1 MKDRSRL
8 KFANS
13 FVDRGAHRRGF
24 EPAHVFFFPFLFLFF
39 NIFSLSPPI
48 HSLFLLDFS
57 ASVWFLFK
65 AKGSIREERRDLNG
79 NGRQIRVAAA
89 LLFDKQ
95 IVSRLISFHL
105 SASILRVPAP
115 GEKITLLRC
124 FINRCH
130 A

>member
-24 EPAHVFFFPFLFLFF
+24 EPVFFSLPFFIFQRIFPF
-39 NIFSLSPPI
+39 PPV

>member
-24 EPAHVFFFPFLFLFF
+24 EPAHVFFSLPFFIFQRIFPF
-39 NIFSLSPPI
+39 PPV

-105 SASILRVPAP
+105 SASILRVLAP

-124 FINRCH
+124 FINCCH